1 MFVMNEWNLFIYDIV
16 TAIKYNDNIDEITD
30 LICRTVQYIVDRTN
44 AKSAESV
51 KPAEHD
57 QIKQDAVKPIDGY
70 GCYLCGV
77 CKNPLTSVSQKFCSE
92 CGKAV
97 KWDD

>member
-30 LICRTVQYIVDRTN
+30 LICRTVQYIVDQTI
-44 AKSAESV
+44 AESAESV

-57 QIKQDAVKPIDGY
+57 QIKQDAVDTWNRRS
-70 GCYLCGV
+70 
-77 CKNPLTSVSQKFCSE
+77 KNVE
-92 CGKAV
+92 
-97 KWDD
+97 